1 MKVETFLQKHIGLLL
16 MVILSMVLALVTDD
30 LSEFVQMAKP
40 ERLPTISPTIVASPS
55 ATITPAHSGTVATV
69 VSVVDGDTIKIE
81 GGEIVRYIG
90 MNTPETVAPGR
101 PVECFG
107 KEASAKNKELVQGKV
122 VELERDISNRD
133 KFGRLLRYVWLDGEL
148 INEKLVREGFAQVST
163 YPPDVKYDAR
173 LLEAQRQAR
182 SEEKG
187 LWGGCALPSPTPK
200 PIPNVSSASA
210 TPSDVFPTP

>member
-30 LSEFVQMAKP
+30 LSEFVQVAKP
-40 ERLPTISPTIVASPS
+40 NRSPTPTPTIVVTPS
-55 ATITPAHSGTVATV
+55 AMITPAHEGTVATV

-101 PVECFG
+101 PVECYG

-133 KFGRLLRYVWLDGEL
+133 KYGRLLRNVWLDGEL
-148 INEKLVREGFAQVST
+148 INETLVREGFAQVST
-163 YPPDVKYDAR
+163 YPPDVKYEAR

-182 SEEKG
+182 SEGKG
-187 LWGGCALPSPTPK
+187 LWGGCPLPSPTPK